1 MADVSGKDL
10 GTAERRMASIVHHL
24 LPLPPPRLP
33 PIRRSVTSANDNYRR
48 VHREVSTRE
57 APWIPACDE
66 SGKEYTD
73 TIYEKAVGEGIA
85 KFRSCSH
92 ISINHPERRNA
103 FRPNTIKELI
113 CAIWDD
119 NTIGVI
125 ILRGKGNEA
134 FCSGGDQA
142 LRSSDGYADSESFGH
157 LNVLDLQVQIRR
169 LPKLVIAMVA
179 AGYAVGGGHILH
191 MVCDFYYC
199 F

>member
-10 GTAERRMASIVHHL
+10 GTAERRMASIAHHL

-57 APWIPACDE
+57 ATWIPACDE

-73 TIYEKAVGEGIA
+73 IIYEKAVGEGIA
-85 KFRSCSH
+85 
-92 ISINHPERRNA
+92 
-103 FRPNTIKELI
+103 
-113 CAIWDD
+113 
-119 NTIGVI
+119 
-125 ILRGKGNEA
+125 KGNEA

-157 LNVLDLQVQIRR
+157 LNVLDLQVQIRH
-169 LPKLVIAMVA
+169 LPKLVVAMTGPKVVSFNLDLVA
-179 AGYAVGGGHILH
+179 SYLPTDVYAYSTHW
-191 MVCDFYYC
+191 FTTQ
-199 F
+199 